1 MFYFLCSY
9 KTGNLEIIIK
19 ESSFKSLC
27 HDLLDPT
34 CIHCCSFSSRIVNK
48 MVHFCYEK
56 VYGRLSFEAYVKNIR
71 EKVTKR
77 FLKTTEVLLD
87 ADEHVLCLIF
97 IKVQNLHIVLRAKQ
111 TLYVLI
117 FFQKRFCL
125 MSGLKL
131 TLSDLTLFLRGRLNG
146 ELR

>member
-1 MFYFLCSY
+1 MKRF
-9 KTGNLEIIIK
+9 
-19 ESSFKSLC
+19 
-27 HDLLDPT
+27 
-34 CIHCCSFSSRIVNK
+34 
-48 MVHFCYEK
+48 MVGCRF
-56 VYGRLSFEAYVKNIR
+56 SFEAYVKNIW

>member
-1 MFYFLCSY
+1 MKRF
-9 KTGNLEIIIK
+9 
-19 ESSFKSLC
+19 
-27 HDLLDPT
+27 
-34 CIHCCSFSSRIVNK
+34 
-48 MVHFCYEK
+48 MVGCRF
-56 VYGRLSFEAYVKNIR
+56 SFEAYVKNIR

-77 FLKTTEVLLD
+77 FLKTTEILLD